1 MKKKDDFKRPLWKL
15 KNSCDSLYCS
25 GLELSLQYLRGM
37 PICVTSSLQ
46 EEDEALGSGRG
57 LTCLTFLKCKTIN
70 DSTCVIVWLST
81 EIRWVKHS
89 VPHLTFTKWF
99 VNKSLLLDVQGYHYH
114 LYWITLN
121 RVSTF
126 LEYILIF
133 AYYLK
138 NKETSILISFP
149 LSILSC
155 KIKISPDWC
164 MLKCVYPSEKHLN
177 NPNLFYD
184 EMTAAA
190 AAKSLQSCP
199 TLCDPTDGS
208 PPGSPIPGILQTRT
222 LEWVAIS
229 FSNAWKW
236 KVKVKSLSCVRLLAT
251 PWTAAHQGP
260 PSMGFSRQEYWSGVP
275 LPCPMLTL
283 SPPKSFS
290 SPSHCLYSSPDSSHP
305 WPGLL

>member
-1 MKKKDDFKRPLWKL
+1 MVLPMPWDTKILKLGQLITIRWPLNVQVKGRDHQYSKKLSCFKKLLQVPLPSLQQPLPWSVSSHQHRWKKKDDFKRPLWKL
-15 KNSCDSLYCS
+15 KNSCDSVYCS

-37 PICVTSSLQ
+37 PICVISSLQ

-126 LEYILIF
+126 LEYILVF

-138 NKETSILISFP
+138 YKETSILISFP
-149 LSILSC
+149 
-155 KIKISPDWC
+155 P
-164 MLKCVYPSEKHLN
+164 
-177 NPNLFYD
+177 LFLI
-184 EMTAAA
+184 MQR
-190 AAKSLQSCP
+190 S
-199 TLCDPTDGS
+199 
-208 PPGSPIPGILQTRT
+208 RT
-222 LEWVAIS
+222 L
-229 FSNAWKW
+229 F
-236 KVKVKSLSCVRLLAT
+236 C
-251 PWTAAHQGP
+251 
-260 PSMGFSRQEYWSGVP
+260 YW
-275 LPCPMLTL
+275 CCW
-283 SPPKSFS
+283 
-290 SPSHCLYSSPDSSHP
+290 CLYIF
-305 WPGLL
+305 